1 MLFTKHDVHAF
12 NEIYQKKGK
21 SFWIWTLREAAKK
34 GGVRAWPRRK
44 QNFFLKLEK
53 ISPKTGNHLKKEF
66 FCFAASITRLLFPKY
81 NLSMVGRGVFRIR
94 GNQIR
99 DFSSVPSPLPPRLQ
113 VVKKSYFAIFSL
125 FLSFII
131 SITKYLGVEHLPPN
145 IWEGA
150 RVSIAPPPENA
161 PDGWIYIYLGLWPLS
176 PLRLISRKLSR

>member
-1 MLFTKHDVHAF
+1 MNTK
-12 NEIYQKKGK
+12 G
-21 SFWIWTLREAAKK
+21 SRKK
-34 GGVRAWPRRK
+34 GGGEGLATKKTELFFEARK
-44 QNFFLKLEK
+44 K
-53 ISPKTGNHLKKEF
+53 SPKTGNHLKKEF

-145 IWEGA
+145 IWGGA
-150 RVSIAPPPENA
+150 RVSIAPPPPENA
-161 PDGWIYIYLGLWPLS
+161 PDGWIYIYLGL
-176 PLRLISRKLSR
+176 